1 MAAERY
7 RKCVNECAQSIHL
20 GVIRHASNRE
30 YKVGVMTH
38 PLAINHALDRLAE
51 LDGMPIELE
60 GILAAE
66 PEGYQLL
73 HYPKSERRPAYKDG
87 GRSYPPIVVLTFGN
101 GGMQPNESALTR
113 WLGKRVRIHGV
124 LHSTLLPRSYENM
137 DVFGLVT
144 PASIRPY
151 SIQRLTAE
159 ERREN
164 GA

>member
-1 MAAERY
+1 LAHRACSY

-38 PLAINHALDRLAE
+38 PLAINHVLDRLAE

-113 WLGKRVRIHGV
+113 WLGKRVRIHGM
-124 LHSTLLPRSYENM
+124 LHYDQTNDLATCGTTTALGTFPLRRSNM
-137 DVFGLVT
+137 
-144 PASIRPY
+144 SR
-151 SIQRLTAE
+151 
-159 ERREN
+159 
-164 GA
+164 